1 MFEVTQLDLALTP
14 QGEELYSSTA
24 QGLPGSVGDAQV
36 LIPLPAGGGEE
47 LVLTAVTV
55 GEPSVFPPLLRL
67 TADPHDTAGTV
78 AYANYAAIPAGAAA
92 LALALVWGL
101 FLFTLWERSP
111 NWKLLLLAFA
121 AWLILSGLLTSTQGG
136 YFLSPGVV
144 QVFTWEGWIY
154 LGVLAPLAYLVL
166 HREKAFWQALGLLL
180 LCSALILGGSWLVSA
195 LTDGYLSRYI
205 PLLWSQVTS
214 GDYDSFLHWV
224 TLWLVFLCSILSLWE
239 FLRKIIGV
247 RTRNRS
253 LEIKEQLLLSNYASL
268 EERLR
273 EDAAARHEFTH
284 WLVAIDSLAQQGDLE
299 GVRQGLAQWKK
310 QDAPLPRYTKN
321 YTVNAILQDAAAK
334 AKASHIRFSAEAQV
348 PKDLPFPQQDLCS
361 LLMNLLENALE
372 GAAQVKE
379 EDRRFLRIR
388 VALQHGFLAV
398 CCENSY
404 SGNLRL
410 DKKRQLCTTKD
421 HPEAH
426 GFGLP
431 KMSAIAEKYHSVLDV
446 RYTQDTFTVQ
456 TALSLPAAGR

>member
-1 MFEVTQLDLALTP
+1 M
-14 QGEELYSSTA
+14 
-24 QGLPGSVGDAQV
+24 
-36 LIPLPAGGGEE
+36 
-47 LVLTAVTV
+47 
-55 GEPSVFPPLLRL
+55 
-67 TADPHDTAGTV
+67 
-78 AYANYAAIPAGAAA
+78 
-92 LALALVWGL
+92 
-101 FLFTLWERSP
+101 
-111 NWKLLLLAFA
+111 
-121 AWLILSGLLTSTQGG
+121 
-136 YFLSPGVV
+136 
-144 QVFTWEGWIY
+144 
-154 LGVLAPLAYLVL
+154 
-166 HREKAFWQALGLLL
+166 
-180 LCSALILGGSWLVSA
+180 
-195 LTDGYLSRYI
+195 
-205 PLLWSQVTS
+205 
-214 GDYDSFLHWV
+214 
-224 TLWLVFLCSILSLWE
+224 
-239 FLRKIIGV
+239 
-247 RTRNRS
+247 
-253 LEIKEQLLLSNYASL
+253 
-268 EERLR
+268 
-273 EDAAARHEFTH
+273 
-284 WLVAIDSLAQQGDLE
+284 AIDSLAQQGDLE

-310 QDAPLPRYTKN
+310 QDVPLPRYTKN

>member
-1 MFEVTQLDLALTP
+1 MT
-14 QGEELYSSTA
+14 
-24 QGLPGSVGDAQV
+24 GSVGDSQV

-55 GEPSVFPPLLRL
+55 GQPSVFPPLLRL

-121 AWLILSGLLTSTQGG
+121 AWLILSDLLTSAQGG
-136 YFLSPGVV
+136 YFLSPGAV
-144 QVFTWEGWIY
+144 QVLSWEGWIY
-154 LGVLAPLAYLVL
+154 LGVLAPLACLVL

-214 GDYDSFLHWV
+214 GDYDTFLHWV
-224 TLWLVFLCSILSLWE
+224 TLWLVFLCSVLSLWE

-247 RTRNRS
+247 RTRNKS

-284 WLVAIDSLAQQGDLE
+284 WLMAIDSLAQQGDLE
-299 GVRQGLAQWKK
+299 GVRQGLAQRKK
-310 QDAPLPRYTKN
+310 
-321 YTVNAILQDAAAK
+321 
-334 AKASHIRFSAEAQV
+334 
-348 PKDLPFPQQDLCS
+348 
-361 LLMNLLENALE
+361 
-372 GAAQVKE
+372 
-379 EDRRFLRIR
+379 
-388 VALQHGFLAV
+388 
-398 CCENSY
+398 
-404 SGNLRL
+404 
-410 DKKRQLCTTKD
+410 
-421 HPEAH
+421 
-426 GFGLP
+426 
-431 KMSAIAEKYHSVLDV
+431 
-446 RYTQDTFTVQ
+446 
-456 TALSLPAAGR
+456 